1 MDWGCWAF
9 RRPSECNRM
18 STFGFSILKT
28 DLNGTARLGR
38 LTMPHG
44 TIATPAF
51 MPVGSLGP
59 VKGIEPNELQ
69 AMGYGL
75 VLNNAYHLFLRPGHQ
90 VIADMGGLHAFTG
103 WPGAILTDSGG
114 FQVFSLTKLRKVSD
128 DGVTFQSHLDGSLH
142 HITPERAIEIQEAL
156 GADIIMAFDE
166 CVALPASGEQ
176 VAEAARRT
184 GRWAQ
189 RCLAVKRRNDQ
200 ALFGI
205 VQGGLDHEL
214 RKRSADELT
223 AMGFDGY
230 AVGGLSVG
238 EEPVLR
244 NLALEATTRHLPTD
258 KPRYLMGVGLPDD
271 LVEGVARGVDLYD
284 CVVPS
289 RHGRT
294 GWLFTSFGRVLIRN
308 ARYAR
313 DERPIDPSCACP
325 VCKRYTRAYLHHLYL
340 VKEMLGVRL
349 NTIHNLY
356 FYAGLMEQIRQ
367 AIASGTF
374 AGFRTGYYER
384 REQLRKEADSMDEQE
399 SRTLASSLAEEGRP

>member
-1 MDWGCWAF
+1 M
-9 RRPSECNRM
+9 
-18 STFGFSILKT
+18 FGFSVQKT
-28 DLNGTARLGR
+28 DPGGAARTGR
-38 LTMPHG
+38 LSTPHG

-69 AMGYGL
+69 AMRYGL
-75 VLNNAYHLFLRPGHQ
+75 MLNNAYHLFLRPGHE
-90 VIADMGGLHAFTG
+90 VIAGLGGLHAFNA

-114 FQVFSLTKLRKVSD
+114 FQVFSLARLRKVSD
-128 DGVTFQSHLDGSLH
+128 DGVTFQSHLDGSPH
-142 HITPERAIEIQEAL
+142 HITPERAIDIQEAL

-166 CVALPASGEQ
+166 CVALPASAHL
-176 VAEAARRT
+176 VSEAVRRT
-184 GRWAQ
+184 SQWAR
-189 RCLAVKRRNDQ
+189 RCLAARRRNDQ

-214 RKRSADELT
+214 RKRSADDLV

-230 AVGGLSVG
+230 AIGGLSVG
-238 EEPVLR
+238 EEPALR
-244 NLALEATTRHLPTD
+244 NLTLEATVSHLPAD

-271 LVEGVARGVDLYD
+271 LVEGVARGVDLFD

-308 ARYAR
+308 AKYAR
-313 DERPIDPSCACP
+313 DERPVDPSCACP
-325 VCKRYTRAYLHHLYL
+325 VCTRYTRAYLHHLFL

-356 FYAGLMEQIRQ
+356 FYAGMMEQIRQ

-374 AGFRTGYYER
+374 AEFRARYYER
-384 REQLRKEADSMDEQE
+384 REQLHMQTDHMDEQE
-399 SRTLASSLAEEGRP
+399 SRALAATLAEEGRP